1 MKSLI
6 TIFIFIAITGCT
18 IVGSEIGEEIDEIMG
33 SGGDEYETMLAE
45 EGLET
50 DIEILKSIINN
61 LGKEEVAEEVT
72 DNIACAEPPSRQIC
86 TALKGCWCE
95 SM

>member
-1 MKSLI
+1 MKNLI
-6 TIFIFIAITGCT
+6 TLFIFISITGCT
-18 IVGSEIGEEIDEIMG
+18 ILGGEIGEEIDEVMG

-50 DIEILKSIINN
+50 DIEILKTIINN
-61 LGKEEVAEEVT
+61 LGEEEVVEEVT
-72 DNIACAEPPSRQIC
+72 DNVACAEPSSRQIC

-95 SM
+95 SI